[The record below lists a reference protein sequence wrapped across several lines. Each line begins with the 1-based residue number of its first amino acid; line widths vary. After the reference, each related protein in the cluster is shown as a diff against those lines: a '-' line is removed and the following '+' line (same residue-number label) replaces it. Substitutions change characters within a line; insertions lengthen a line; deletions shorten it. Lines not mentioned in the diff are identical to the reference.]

1 MNIYLF
7 AALFLTGAAGTIY
20 EFRHKK
26 TNYCIAGIFCILFVA
41 TAVSRV
47 YRVNELRA
55 YSDMAYYLKCYSEGN
70 SSYFALGYR
79 VLSKALYML
88 HCNEYVLI
96 GVIASLNILCIW
108 LAYDRL
114 VRYRRKHA
122 KETGA
127 FLCAVLFTYSMYWGF
142 LFATEGIRQGMAITI
157 CILSIAFMLNEEVA
171 ASLIAFVIACLFHKS
186 ILLAV
191 AILILIRFRKKKLA
205 RKNYLIWMISLIII
219 DFIFAVIRVNVG
231 DPVTSLMSVIVQ
243 GISSLY
249 APASR
254 ILAYFANQ
262 QTQNT
267 LFGYMTTQYIFYNM
281 VAIWLVSGDIEDE
294 LLNRSVLIYFIGLTI
309 GTFFRGFIAVIR
321 LQWVFMGITT
331 IAIYAYLSVKAV
343 SWWNNKY
350 IKYTSVILYC
360 GWQSVMILRYF
371 GMYFI

>member
-26 TNYCIAGIFCILFVA
+26 NNYCIAGIFCILFVA

-55 YSDMAYYLKCYSEGN
+55 HSDMIYYLRCYSEGN

-96 GVIASLNILCIW
+96 GVIASLNIGCVVI
-108 LAYDRL
+108 AYSRL
-114 VRYRRKHA
+114 ISSKKRKQEEN
-122 KETGA
+122 KG
-127 FLCAVLFTYSMYWGF
+127 FLCSVLFTYAMYWGF
-142 LFATEGIRQGMAITI
+142 LFTTENIRQGIAVSV
-157 CILSIAFMLNEEVA
+157 CILATALMINEQFIVSI
-171 ASLIAFVIACLFHKS
+171 ITFVIACLFHKS
-186 ILLAV
+186 IFAASIILIVIRFWNKNMCRRKYIIWLLA
-191 AILILIRFRKKKLA
+191 I
-205 RKNYLIWMISLIII
+205 III
-219 DFIFAVIRVNVG
+219 DFVFSIIRVNYG

-249 APASR
+249 APANR

-281 VAIWLVSGDIEDE
+281 VAIWLVSGDMEDD
-294 LLNRSVLIYFIGLTI
+294 LLNQSVFVYFIALTI
-309 GTFFRGFIAVIR
+309 GTFLRGFIAVIR
-321 LQWVFMGITT
+321 VQWVFMQIIP
-331 IAIYAYLSVKAV
+331 IAVFAYLSGR
-343 SWWNNKY
+343 SIRWWNENY
-350 IKYTSVILYC
+350 IKFTAVILYC
-360 GWQSVMILRYF
+360 GWQAIMALRLL